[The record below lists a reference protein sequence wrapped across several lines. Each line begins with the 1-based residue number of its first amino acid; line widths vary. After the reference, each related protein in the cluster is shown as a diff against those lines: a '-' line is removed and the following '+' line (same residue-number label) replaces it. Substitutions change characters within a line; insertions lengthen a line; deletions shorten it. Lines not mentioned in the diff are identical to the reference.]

1 LPITLTTNAYAM
13 LPLVAVVV
21 GVLASLFGV
30 RRAVRTDPALAF
42 SGA

>member
-1 LPITLTTNAYAM
+1 MNMIRFRITL
-13 LPLVAVVV
+13 LVAVVV

-30 RRAVRTDPALAF
+30 RRAIRTDPAVAF